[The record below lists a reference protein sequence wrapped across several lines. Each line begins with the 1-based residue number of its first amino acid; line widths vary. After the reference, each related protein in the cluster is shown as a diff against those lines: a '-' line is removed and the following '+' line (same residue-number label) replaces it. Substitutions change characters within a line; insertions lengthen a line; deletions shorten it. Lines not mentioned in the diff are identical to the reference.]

1 MTFTSTR
8 MVVGWGLIL
17 AGAGLGCGDDA
28 GAGGGGT
35 GGSDEVRDT
44 ASIELTGAQTESWS
58 FNSDDNDFTCV
69 RGTDSLDVL
78 VRRGPSDTED
88 RVLIK
93 LGTGFYDGP
102 GTYAFMA
109 MTGSFDQ
116 QVVVGVGA
124 MFSYETDLIGG
135 AVASCTLTT
144 TEPGTRLVGD
154 LSCTDMPSAFG
165 SSDTP
170 SDPNAPHPTLN
181 IAMSFDCQRL

>member
-69 RGTDSLDVL
+69 R
-78 VRRGPSDTED
+78 
-88 RVLIK
+88 
-93 LGTGFYDGP
+93 
-102 GTYAFMA
+102 
-109 MTGSFDQ
+109 
-116 QVVVGVGA
+116 
-124 MFSYETDLIGG
+124 
-135 AVASCTLTT
+135 
-144 TEPGTRLVGD
+144 
-154 LSCTDMPSAFG
+154 
-165 SSDTP
+165 
-170 SDPNAPHPTLN
+170 
-181 IAMSFDCQRL
+181 